1 MSKTASLVCRLICG
15 PAGSMSEGGFW
26 ISGGV
31 AVIDEDEDCASDEE
45 EFWARDGLGWRMPE
59 ARRVSARSCGA
70 SARRL
75 REDCINK
82 GLGVSLRKRRKQG
95 QPAVAAD
102 HFAHAR
108 PSANLPAV
116 MRFWTFPCD
125 RSIAP
130 ALPLVLQET

>member
-31 AVIDEDEDCASDEE
+31 VMFDEDDEDCASAEE

-75 REDCINK
+75 REDCIDK
-82 GLGVSLRKRRKQG
+82 GLAVSLRKRRKRVNRRHRWRVG
-95 QPAVAAD
+95 QFESAGETPLATKTKELL
-102 HFAHAR
+102 FA
-108 PSANLPAV
+108 
-116 MRFWTFPCD
+116 
-125 RSIAP
+125 
-130 ALPLVLQET
+130 